1 LTIGKPMTS
10 ETTAIA
16 AGTLL
21 VLSGPPGS
29 GKTTIARALADAA
42 ERATVHL
49 VTDLFYVAI
58 RKGFVL
64 PFLPDA
70 AKQNA
75 VVLDV
80 IVDAMVGYAKGGYDV
95 VIDGIVG
102 PWSLPQFVSGA
113 ARAGLDL
120 SFVVLRPSL
129 EVTLARAV
137 AREGR
142 ELKASGPIKG
152 LYGAFAN
159 LGALEPHAM
168 DTSSETIEVTT
179 LRVRDAVARGDFAL
193 SRP

>member
-1 LTIGKPMTS
+1 MPNEATDIS
-10 ETTAIA
+10 AS
-16 AGTLL
+16 TLL
-21 VLSGPPGS
+21 VVSGPPGS

-42 ERATVHL
+42 ERSTVHL

-58 RKGFVL
+58 RRGFVA
-64 PFLPDA
+64 PFLPEA

-95 VIDGIVG
+95 IVDGIVG
-102 PWSLPQFVSGA
+102 PWSLPHFVRGA
-113 ARAGLDL
+113 AQLGREL

-129 EVTLARAV
+129 DATLARAV

-159 LGALEPHAM
+159 LGALEHYAM
-168 DTSSETIEVTT
+168 DTSAETAEATV
-179 LRVRDAVARGDFAL
+179 LRVRHAVARGECAL
-193 SRP
+193 PRQAR